1 MLNVYIITPPLE
13 KNPVEY
19 YRIIVVFYSAPK
31 VLCRIA
37 KQASKQASSKVRLSL
52 LFTVGH
58 LWYSIENKTMLMYS
72 IVYYSILL

>member
-1 MLNVYIITPPLE
+1 MTLPLE

-19 YRIIVVFYSAPK
+19 YRIVVVFYSAPK
-31 VLCRIA
+31 VFYRIA

-58 LWYSIENKTMLMYS
+58 LWYSIEHKTMLKYS
-72 IVYYSILL
+72 IVLL